1 MPTIYD
7 EIIPGKEATPATEM
21 ACLILAGVLA
31 VTAVVAFG
39 IARVAEF
46 VSDFWRKK
54 AWRMRLI
61 A

>member
-21 ACLILAGVLA
+21 ACLMLAGGLA
-31 VTAVVAFG
+31 VVAIVAFG
-39 IARVAEF
+39 IVRVAEF

-54 AWRMRLI
+54 TWV
-61 A
+61 